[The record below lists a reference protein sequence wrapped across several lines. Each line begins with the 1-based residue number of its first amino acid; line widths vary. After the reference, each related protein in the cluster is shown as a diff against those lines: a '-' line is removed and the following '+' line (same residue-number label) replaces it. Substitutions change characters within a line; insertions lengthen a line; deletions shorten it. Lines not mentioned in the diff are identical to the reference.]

1 MLSVIS
7 LHGHSRVTGWPKLL
21 GFLLGILKHSKEN
34 IKKRNTFF
42 FYLTER
48 YLVEINSYSMPK
60 VR

>member
-1 MLSVIS
+1 MAKIVGLKG
-7 LHGHSRVTGWPKLL
+7 L
-21 GFLLGILKHSKEN
+21 LKHSKEN

-60 VR
+60 VRRELLN

>member
-1 MLSVIS
+1 MAKIVGLKG
-7 LHGHSRVTGWPKLL
+7 L
-21 GFLLGILKHSKEN
+21 LKHSKEN
-34 IKKRNTFF
+34 IKKRNTF